1 MTTVKQPIQ
10 SQNQSY
16 PKNSNSLNLIQSE
29 AVRLEA
35 NTRAMGVMAEN
46 DAHLMPALLK
56 YVSDKKEA
64 DQNDSEEIRFLNSL
78 VNGLRLNVKMR
89 ENLIAENLAIVTAV
103 RRRDNIERITSSH
116 TEVDDYVSRKLSDS
130 TPNYLLSDD
139 D

>member
-1 MTTVKQPIQ
+1 
-10 SQNQSY
+10 
-16 PKNSNSLNLIQSE
+16 
-29 AVRLEA
+29 
-35 NTRAMGVMAEN
+35 
-46 DAHLMPALLK
+46 
-56 YVSDKKEA
+56 
-64 DQNDSEEIRFLNSL
+64 
-78 VNGLRLNVKMR
+78 MR